1 MTRPDKIHSLI
12 VGLLSL
18 NLGATG
24 SAVTLAAQ
32 QELVQLS
39 GIVVDETGG
48 VMQAVTVR
56 VFSLEGDDALYET
69 STNEAGGFRL
79 DLPMGEYRLQVS
91 AFAFA
96 TVEQHVTVTGRFDPL
111 TVTMRLDA
119 VTEVVDVAAN
129 PAEELRLNSIV
140 SLTALTLSDD
150 ELLGLPTDEEELVE
164 YLMLLGGADPSGDL
178 EEDISTFIIDGFDQ
192 GRLPDPDEIA
202 QIIIDPVS
210 MRVDGGEGPR
220 IEIITRPGTGRW
232 GGSTRF
238 SFADE
243 SLDATT
249 PGESAK
255 PPRQT
260 RDLDFDLSGP
270 LVADLLDIDVEVETR
285 SQERAVNSLR
295 AITPTDDLFEA
306 VVRPETEH
314 SVELDADVA
323 LSPSRSLGV
332 DFDYETELTE
342 NSGVGGFTL
351 PERGGEETRDE
362 WTFQISEKRLGSNFT
377 NDWRVRTSRDA
388 DRVVPVSGGVAVDVA
403 DAFNRGGGTE
413 RNRDQE
419 MRVQV
424 EDRLRWQRGEWS
436 FYTGLEGWYEQQNSV
451 YENNFN
457 GTFDFA
463 SLHDYC
469 YATNFG
475 GSNCAVTQQIVADA
489 LAVGAIP
496 LQTNARGES
505 IAITGVPTTFS
516 QTSGNAVL
524 NLRELGLESFFQAD
538 RAFGEKASLRL
549 GLRYEATNHSVNF
562 LRFSPAGNAQY
573 KPFDTTVVSVGARVS
588 FRDFRDYAQLIR
600 NDGMTHQRQLLISSP
615 SFPDPFVDGVVTFDP
630 NRTSLFQLDPDYR
643 DPYSLNPQVS
653 VTQQLPGAMRLSVQY
668 RLSYGYRQQR
678 TRNINAPL
686 PGTPL
691 SNDILDLPREV
702 RQDTV
707 DRMRPFYPNVGNIY
721 QIESTGRSI
730 GRYLRVRF
738 QRRGYLELLGL
749 GLSGNVDYAYR
760 WGEDDNDFN
769 NPYVPEWGLSRRSH
783 RFDSQFRIR
792 LPRRVSVNQPVL
804 RALAR
809 ATYQDMH
816 LNFFVRAEAGRPYS
830 IRSGR
835 DLNGDQSTRDRPSGV
850 ARNTETGPSRVNVT
864 MTLTKFV
871 RPEAPPQAERR
882 QEKPSVR
889 FQIRASNLLN
899 TSQVRGYSGVLSS
912 PLFGLPTGYLRGRT
926 VRLSVQTDF

>member
-1 MTRPDKIHSLI
+1 MTTSSPRDSGPKMARRLSGAVL

-18 NLGATG
+18 NLWAT
-24 SAVTLAAQ
+24 AAAATLAAQ
-32 QELVQLS
+32 QELVQVS
-39 GIVVDETGG
+39 GTVFDETGG

-56 VFSLEGDDALYET
+56 AFYLGGDDTSYET
-69 STNEAGGFRL
+69 STDEAGGFGL
-79 DLPMGEYRLQVS
+79 DLPMGEYLLRISAS
-91 AFAFA
+91 AFS
-96 TVEQHVTVTGRFDPL
+96 TVEQHITLTDRFEPL

-119 VTEVVDVAAN
+119 VTEVVEVAAD
-129 PAEELRLNSIV
+129 PAGALRLNSIV
-140 SLTALTLSDD
+140 SLTALTLSED

-164 YLMLLGGADPSGDL
+164 HLMLLAGADPSGDL

-192 GRLPDPDEIA
+192 GRLPDPNEIA

-210 MRVDGGEGPR
+210 LRVDGGEGPR

-232 GGSTRF
+232 GGASRF
-238 SFADE
+238 TFADE
-243 SLDATT
+243 SLDAMT

-270 LVADLLDIDVEVETR
+270 LVADLIDIDFEFDTR

-314 SVELDADVA
+314 SVELDARVA
-323 LSPSRSLGV
+323 LSPSRTLGV
-332 DFDYETELTE
+332 NFDYETELTQ

-351 PERGGEETRDE
+351 PERGAEENRDE
-362 WTFQISEKRLGSNFT
+362 WRFQISERRLGSNFT
-377 NDWRVRTSRDA
+377 NDLRVRTSRDA
-388 DRVVPVSGGVAVDVA
+388 DRVVPVSSGVAVDVA

-419 MRVQV
+419 TRVQV

-436 FYTGLEGWYEQQNSV
+436 YYAGLEGWYEQQHSV

-469 YATNFG
+469 YATSFA
-475 GSNCAVTQQIVADA
+475 GSNCAATQQIVADA
-489 LAVGAIP
+489 LAVGVVP
-496 LQTNARGES
+496 LHTNARDES
-505 IAITGVPTTFS
+505 VAITGVPTTFS

-524 NLRELGLESFFQAD
+524 NIRELGVESFFQAD
-538 RAFGEKASLRL
+538 RRFGEKASLRL

-562 LRFSPAGNAQY
+562 LRFSPAVNTQY
-573 KPFDTTVVSVGARVS
+573 KPFGTTVVSVGARVN
-588 FRDFRDYAQLIR
+588 FRDFRNYAQLIR
-600 NDGMTHQRQLLISSP
+600 NDGMTHQSQLSISSP
-615 SFPDPFVDGVVTFDP
+615 SFPDPFVDGAVTIDP
-630 NRTSLFQLDPDYR
+630 NRTSLFQLSPDYR
-643 DPYSLNPQVS
+643 DPYSVTPQVS
-653 VTQQLPGAMRLSVQY
+653 VTQQ
-668 RLSYGYRQQR
+668 
-678 TRNINAPL
+678 L

-721 QIESTGRSI
+721 QIESTGRSS

-738 QRRGYLELLGL
+738 QRRHDLELLGL
-749 GLSGNVDYAYR
+749 GLSGFVDYGYR

-783 RFDSQFRIR
+783 RFDTQFRIR
-792 LPRRVSVNQPVL
+792 LPRHVGVNHPVL

-809 ATYQDMH
+809 APYQDMPH
-816 LNFFVRAEAGRPYS
+816 NVFVRAEAGRPYS

-835 DLNGDQSTRDRPSGV
+835 DLNGDQSARDRPPGV
-850 ARNTETGPSRVNVT
+850 ARNTETGPGRANVN

-871 RPEAPPQAERR
+871 RPEVPPQTEGRR
-882 QEKPSVR
+882 REGPSVR
-889 FQIRASNLLN
+889 FVIRVSNLLN